1 MFTYWHVSLKLQISA
16 IPTYLKISNSTTSG
30 KYSIDDVGDFI
41 FSVTFVTASLRS
53 CWARVFL
60 LTNAFPRDWA
70 FTKYFSFSSLQ
81 LRCHLVKFLR
91 QEAHKHASLHDTST
105 SKQFFTS
112 STIFSTT
119 VCQRD
124 EDLQQQTLHFF
135 WEAIGTSTVTFKGP
149 YLALLSL
156 IKFPA
161 TTRAVHFNAHAY
173 FFKYSSDRWKRW
185 SSSLSCPPETLVVKE
200 NADLTTQ
207 RNVIWLI

>member
-1 MFTYWHVSLKLQISA
+1 MPFHEIGLLQ
-16 IPTYLKISNSTTSG
+16 N
-30 KYSIDDVGDFI
+30 I
-41 FSVTFVTASLRS
+41 FLS
-53 CWARVFL
+53 
-60 LTNAFPRDWA
+60 
-70 FTKYFSFSSLQ
+70 

-105 SKQFFTS
+105 SKQFITS

-135 WEAIGTSTVTFKGP
+135 WEAIGTSTVTFKGL
-149 YLALLSL
+149 YLALLSF

-185 SSSLSCPPETLVVKE
+185 SSSLSCPPEMLVPFPLPGFFLKNVAHCFSFVSLNSLKDRVFLPLVSSCTFISLLFASSFPQLGQNLNEACKDSPHVEQNMTSKE
-200 NADLTTQ
+200 GEGAA
-207 RNVIWLI
+207 